1 MWPFRPNH
9 KRPSSVAE
17 SPPTDPVVEEAKRR
31 THKAADA
38 AKQGADRLNSQF
50 VENHITLTI
59 LRTAG
64 GNKHGR

>member
-1 MWPFRPNH
+1 MWFTK
-9 KRPSSVAE
+9 KRPHPE
-17 SPPTDPVVEEAKRR
+17 TLLTDPIVEKAKLR
-31 THKAADA
+31 THMAAKA

-64 GNKHGR
+64 GDDVGR